1 MALEDD
7 LNNYDWGSWD
17 QQAADY
23 LNSDAYFPTYDLG
36 NLDIP
41 NVDLTGGGNNIFDLG
56 SLDLGGYTDL
66 FQAPSY
72 NFSTGNLDQLAT
84 LNSLFDISPDTW
96 ASPDYNQ
103 IGSYYVGGDLS
114 PYESTAL
121 PYQDTWADLANYYS
135 QSTGLPIDQY
145 AKMINGQD
153 YVIDEATGNIVGYRN
168 ENGEVYYY
176 QDLINAANNGVS
188 NSTFGNQLGGQL
200 ASKPDYLQKILEE
213 VGIKPKTET
222 KPDPTPTPKP
232 NPKIIGALKA
242 AQALA
247 QGIGLTEKPKA
258 PAARGTA
265 GSASWGPT
273 QQRSARSF
281 YAKGGEVKPNA
292 GGLGGI
298 TIAIVD
304 AGRKKGLIPGEESGQ
319 EDNVEAMLSPGEY
332 VFDAETVSALG
343 DGNTAAG
350 AKRLDEMR
358 KSVRKHKRGGALS
371 EIAPKAKKAQEYLK
385 G

>member
-1 MALEDD
+1 MPS
-7 LNNYDWGSWD
+7 NFGD
-17 QQAADY
+17 Q
-23 LNSDAYFPTYDLG
+23 FR
-36 NLDIP
+36 
-41 NVDLTGGGNNIFDLG
+41 
-56 SLDLGGYTDL
+56 LDLGGYTDL
-66 FQAPSY
+66 FQSPKY
-72 NFSTGNLDQLAT
+72 DFSTGNLDQLAT

-96 ASPDYNQ
+96 SSPDYNN

-121 PYQDTWADLANYYS
+121 PYQDTWADLANSYS
-135 QSTGLPIDQY
+135 QSTGLPVDQY
-145 AKMINGQD
+145 AKYINGQD

-188 NSTFGNQLGGQL
+188 NSMFGNQLGGQL
-200 ASKPDYLQKILEE
+200 LSKPSILNKLLEDLG
-213 VGIKPKTET
+213 VVN
-222 KPDPTPTPKP
+222 KPDDKPTPKPTPTPEDKP
-232 NPKIIGALKA
+232 KPSPLIGALKA
-242 AQALA
+242 LKGAAGLA
-247 QGIGLTEKPKA
+247 GLMEKPKA
-258 PAARGTA
+258 PEARGTA
-265 GSASWGPT
+265 GNASWGPT
-273 QQRSARSF
+273 TQRSARAF
-281 YAKGGEVKPNA
+281 YAKGGAVKPNA

-350 AKRLDEMR
+350 AKKLDEMR

-371 EIAPKAKKAQEYLK
+371 EIAPKAKEAKAYLK